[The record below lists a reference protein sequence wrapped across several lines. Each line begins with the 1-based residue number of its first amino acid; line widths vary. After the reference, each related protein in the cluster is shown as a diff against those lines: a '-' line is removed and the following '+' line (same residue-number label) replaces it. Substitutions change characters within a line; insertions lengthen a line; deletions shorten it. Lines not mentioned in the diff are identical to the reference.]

1 VVEGNQFMIRSKLLI
16 SVMCGAMLAIGGMA
30 TAASAVVPTPTT
42 IDCTY
47 GGVGCPTTPPVTTG
61 TTAPGTTVPG
71 TVPTYTVVL
80 GATTSITPKVVCPVG
95 SNLVV
100 TYNGSD
106 LGSYVVNA
114 NGTVGPITIPAR
126 STIGTNAVRG
136 SCAGAAPVVIANI
149 QVVAAAVTNTTPPS
163 VNNGVLARTGLDNTG
178 PLVGIGLAVIVLGAA
193 FVYGSRKPRLT
204 D

>member
-1 VVEGNQFMIRSKLLI
+1 MIRSKLVI

-80 GATTSITPKVVCPVG
+80 GATTSITPPSTCPAGTQVAVSYDG
-95 SNLVV
+95 VK
-100 TYNGSD
+100 
-106 LGSYVVNA
+106 LGNFPVNP
-114 NGTVGPITIPAR
+114 NGTVGPISIPAK
-126 STIGTNAVRG
+126 TTVGTYTVTG
-136 SCAGAAPVVIANI
+136 TCAGGQPATIAS
-149 QVVAAAVTNTTPPS
+149 VKVLAAAVTNTTPPS